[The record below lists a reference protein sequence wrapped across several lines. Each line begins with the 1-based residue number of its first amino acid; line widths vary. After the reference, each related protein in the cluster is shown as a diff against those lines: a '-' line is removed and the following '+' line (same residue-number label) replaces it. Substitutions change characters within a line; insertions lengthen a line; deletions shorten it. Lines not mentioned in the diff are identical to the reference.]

1 MSDQVVGEAPGARGR
16 GAMWALCAVLAHSSS
31 QVSIHL
37 LQGDSYKAHFQNL
50 LKCLS
55 QASLFQQ
62 VSLRTEGTNLDRDKQ
77 KTDFEVF
84 LPDGSS
90 MPLFVCFEV

>member
-1 MSDQVVGEAPGARGR
+1 MAVCT
-16 GAMWALCAVLAHSSS
+16 ALVHRSS

-37 LQGDSYKAHFQNL
+37 LQGDCYKAHFQNL
-50 LKCLS
+50 LKCSS

-62 VSLRTEGTNLDRDKQ
+62 DSLRTEGTNLGLDKQ

-90 MPLFVCFEV
+90 MPYLSVLKYKIKGNG